1 LVDLSTIPIAN
12 LENQTCHRVIS
23 SKFPPV
29 ALFDDVADADGF
41 DAIYAVQAIT
51 NPRLNDT
58 VGNLALVP
66 KEERPFGINGCSY
79 ALAPFLHINQNGSR
93 FSSGNYGV
101 LYAAKD
107 INAAVAETRYH
118 QEQYFKNVEDLKYDN
133 IVMRGLRVTFSADL
147 LNISFPKIEK
157 HGWYHPT
164 DYSKAQELGFVVKQ
178 QKKHG
183 IMYDSVRCSGVECYA
198 LFSPILVSEVVQTDH
213 YNYVWDGSCISSVDK
228 LANP

>member
-1 LVDLSTIPIAN
+1 MVDLSTLPIAN
-12 LENQTCHRVIS
+12 LDKQVCHRVVN
-23 SKFPPV
+23 SKFPPI
-29 ALFDDVADADGF
+29 ALFDDVANADEF

-79 ALAPFLHINQNGSR
+79 ALAPFLHVNQNGSR

-107 INAAVAETRYH
+107 INAAIAETRYH
-118 QEQYFKNVEDLKYDN
+118 QEQYFKNIKDLKYDN
-133 IVMRGLRVTFSADL
+133 IIMRGLRVTFSADL
-147 LNISFPKIEK
+147 VNILCPKIEK
-157 HGWYHPT
+157 HGWYHPE
-164 DYSKAQELGFVVKQ
+164 DYSKAREFGSVVKQ
-178 QKKHG
+178 QKRHG

-198 LFSPILVSEVVQTDH
+198 LFSPILVSEIVQTNH
-213 YNYVWDGSCISSVDK
+213 YKYVWDGKGISSVDK
-228 LANP
+228 IVST